1 MADPAGVCVRTFAIR
16 TEAEFAQQLLSA
28 EGIVSTLWADDGG
41 GLLVHAPTALNP
53 TYMTFGVQLHVPAE
67 QAERAKSRL
76 ACARSDSPGEDTPGA
91 T

>member
-1 MADPAGVCVRTFAIR
+1 MADPGGVCVRTFANR

-41 GLLVHAPTALNP
+41 GLLVQPATALHP
-53 TYMTFGVQLHVPAE
+53 SYLTFGVQLYVPSE
-67 QAERAKSRL
+67 QAEQAKSRL
-76 ACARSDSPGEDTPGA
+76 ACARRDSPGGDTSGA